1 MGGGVNLVPRNA
13 THIRVH
19 ESVNVIPRA
28 AFYRHP
34 NLVEFECHVGVEKIE
49 GDDAVYE
56 CPASK
61 RVKMPGVKIVM
72 LHNWKELEKVHSLAA
87 SV

>member
-1 MGGGVNLVPRNA
+1 M
-13 THIRVH
+13 
-19 ESVNVIPRA
+19 
-28 AFYRHP
+28 
-34 NLVEFECHVGVEKIE
+34 EKIE

-61 RVKMPGVKIVM
+61 RVKMPGVKVVM

-87 SV
+87 SL